1 MKKWI
6 GAIAGAAAV
15 VIVLPGVLFLGGLS
29 SYMGFAQAA
38 KHAKSSCTT
47 SDAGGAPGGSSG
59 GSGLPSGGETA
70 LPAAQVGDMK
80 LTSTQMSHAG
90 SIIAV
95 GQGMGVSSRGIQVAL
110 MVALQE
116 STLRNLANT
125 TVAESMALDHD
136 GTGHDHDSVGLFQQ
150 RANWGTVAQRMD
162 PAYEARAFFGGPLGP
177 NGGTPA
183 GLLDIPNWQTRSLA
197 GAAQAVQVSKF
208 PEAYAK
214 WEDEAAAIMKARNVT
229 VTSDTTTPTDTTLA
243 TDLGSC
249 DTSTD
254 GDTGGGTDAMPA
266 ADTSGASWTAPNGKS
281 GVDVVNYAE
290 QFVGK
295 VPYSSACGSAGSPSA
310 GWCCTGFVYYMYH
323 QVLNI
328 DLPSPVVSGQLAMSH
343 QIPASEAKA
352 GDLVAWVG
360 HHIGIYDGHGG
371 LIHSPDYGRNLTH
384 AKSYQFQIGGVSP
397 TFWRVN
403 AIGGAS

>member
-1 MKKWI
+1 M
-6 GAIAGAAAV
+6 
-15 VIVLPGVLFLGGLS
+15 
-29 SYMGFAQAA
+29 Q
-38 KHAKSSCTT
+38 
-47 SDAGGAPGGSSG
+47 
-59 GSGLPSGGETA
+59 
-70 LPAAQVGDMK
+70 
-80 LTSTQMSHAG
+80 
-90 SIIAV
+90 
-95 GQGMGVSSRGIQVAL
+95 
-110 MVALQE
+110 
-116 STLRNLANT
+116 
-125 TVAESMALDHD
+125 
-136 GTGHDHDSVGLFQQ
+136 
-150 RANWGTVAQRMD
+150 
-162 PAYEARAFFGGPLGP
+162 
-177 NGGTPA
+177 
-183 GLLDIPNWQTRSLA
+183 
-197 GAAQAVQVSKF
+197 
-208 PEAYAK
+208 
-214 WEDEAAAIMKARNVT
+214 ARNVT
-229 VTSDTTTPTDTTLA
+229 VTSDTTTATDTTLA
-243 TDLGSC
+243 TDPGSC
-249 DTSTD
+249 DTGTD
-254 GDTGGGTDAMPA
+254 GAGGDTDAMPA

-281 GVDVVNYAE
+281 GVDVVNYAA

>member
-6 GAIAGAAAV
+6 GAIAAAAAV
-15 VIVLPGVLFLGGLS
+15 VIVLPGVLFLGGLG

-47 SDAGGAPGGSSG
+47 SDTGGSAGG
-59 GSGLPSGGETA
+59 GSGFPTGGETA

-80 LTSTQMSHAG
+80 LNSSQMSHAG
-90 SIIAV
+90 TIIAV

-125 TVAESMALDHD
+125 TVPESMAIDHD
-136 GTGHDHDSVGLFQQ
+136 ATGHDHDSVGLFQQ
-150 RANWGTVAQRMD
+150 RPNWGTVAQRMD
-162 PAYEARAFFGGPLGP
+162 PAYEARAFYGGPLGP

-197 GAAQAVQVSKF
+197 GAAQAVQVSQF
-208 PEAYAK
+208 PDAYTK
-214 WEDEAAAIMKARNVT
+214 WEDEAAAIMQARNVT
-229 VTSDTTTPTDTTLA
+229 VTSDTTTATDTTLT
-243 TDLGSC
+243 TDHGGC
-249 DTSTD
+249 DTSSSAD
-254 GDTGGGTDAMPA
+254 GGDAMPA
-266 ADTSGASWTAPNGKS
+266 ADTSGASWTAPNGKT
-281 GVDVVNYAE
+281 GVDIVNYAE

-323 QVLNI
+323 QVANI